1 MKVFK
6 RIVSF
11 MTAAGLCGTMAGY
24 LTFSENEVKAAAVV
38 SLSPNS
44 KYEIN
49 NGVFEGWGTS
59 LCWWANRV
67 GYSDELADSFG
78 VSSIP
83 MLMVMKEGKCM
94 TTAVGY
100 RDQPQVEKMLEEY
113 I

>member
-1 MKVFK
+1 MEKCSIPVLLDFW
-6 RIVSF
+6 
-11 MTAAGLCGTMAGY
+11 AEWCGPCRM
-24 LTFSENEVKAAAVV
+24 
-38 SLSPNS
+38 LSPVVAEVAK
-44 KYEIN
+44 KYEGKI
-49 NGVFEGWGTS
+49 
-59 LCWWANRV
+59 RV
-67 GYSDELADSFG
+67 GKVNVDEVPELADSFG

>member
-1 MKVFK
+1 MAEINVTLENFEEEVEKCSIPVLLDFW
-6 RIVSF
+6 
-11 MTAAGLCGTMAGY
+11 AEWCGPCRM
-24 LTFSENEVKAAAVV
+24 
-38 SLSPNS
+38 LSPVVAEVAK
-44 KYEIN
+44 KYEGKI
-49 NGVFEGWGTS
+49 
-59 LCWWANRV
+59 RV
-67 GYSDELADSFG
+67 GKVNVDEVPELADSFG